1 MHDEDTS
8 LIILFKGSL
17 IGQQTFEFFYSV
29 GFFTS
34 SHLSILKKK
43 KVKLFG
49 TASCFQI
56 LPANILNK

>member
-1 MHDEDTS
+1 MDDEDTS

-43 KVKLFG
+43 VKLFG

>member
-43 KVKLFG
+43 SKTVWYCFLFPNF
-49 TASCFQI
+49 ASQHFE
-56 LPANILNK
+56 